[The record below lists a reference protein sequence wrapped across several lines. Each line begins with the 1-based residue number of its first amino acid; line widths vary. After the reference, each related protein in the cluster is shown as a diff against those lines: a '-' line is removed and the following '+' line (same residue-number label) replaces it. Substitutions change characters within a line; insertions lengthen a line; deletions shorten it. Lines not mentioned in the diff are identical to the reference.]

1 MVVKW
6 TNKQYTISETIG
18 NDVNDSKCSISDQK
32 FVKFIDFG
40 SQLFETLKK
49 PWIFNEHRFGRK
61 KIIGFFT

>member
-40 SQLFETLKK
+40 SQLFETLKNHE
-49 PWIFNEHRFGRK
+49 FLTNTVLVEK
-61 KIIGFFT
+61 K